1 MSYTKSYIMNHWNEI
16 NSNDDDYSYYEY
28 LVERKKVDEE
38 HMWYEWAEN
47 NRFALA
53 DGTLIDGK
61 INP

>member
-1 MSYTKSYIMNHWNEI
+1 MNHWNEI

-53 DGTLIDGK
+53 DGQILEGK

>member
-1 MSYTKSYIMNHWNEI
+1 MSYTKQYIMNHWEEYNH
-16 NSNDDDYSYYEY
+16 DDDYSYYEY
-28 LVERKKVDEE
+28 LVERKKIEE
-38 HMWYEWAEN
+38 EQMWYEWAEN